1 MPISDNLS
9 ALMALVMADLS
20 EAQRETLMNLIFQR
34 NIELTALTLQQ
45 LRDFLI
51 TLFHAPKSS
60 LENPSW
66 SQKTGPR
73 SFVSI
78 SYGELDQYEGHWV
91 CDEATGEEGFLD
103 EHEDTL
109 WIYDEDQCYWA
120 KYPFQGRTLRKG
132 GKSKGGGKGKQGK
145 NKGKGYQAR
154 RFFRPYRKGG
164 GKGKKGGKSSSST
177 AKANVAEEEVEEEE
191 MEDDALLADKKKRK
205 RRPQGKRKG
214 KAQPAASTAHE
225 AEAALD
231 EDGFAY
237 SAVSYPLE
245 IVSYDQEWCLKGTK
259 GVQEEVEDGTSMIL
273 DTGCTKAMCS
283 RHAYLLMR
291 QGLSEDRVELLPD
304 ASTFNFANGQKALA
318 REKCRIWFSKHY
330 HMSSAQFRRRT
341 SELYLPEGIYR
352 MYENVVKECE
362 ICQKT
367 KPAPPRSRF
376 SGVRAKEF
384 GDVVFMDHCEIKHM
398 TKKHQLFLVLDGA
411 TSLLWGATQQEGT
424 EPVTQD
430 LFREWMH
437 VHSCK
442 PRWVVADMAFFT
454 PSWMVFWKT
463 HGVKTMPTGRATPW
477 PNRAET
483 AVRLFKRQ
491 YEKLLMEASTHP
503 TLNKVTLRDL
513 IRECCWAR
521 NTTLTIS
528 GYTPVELA
536 TGRRPTDHS
545 DLELMK
551 PDQLSVADLPRDATL
566 NELRKLALKAHL
578 EARQSADLRRDLA
591 RRVLPSDGPYAH
603 GDRVFV
609 WIDDKAKYKAVG
621 RWARARVISQNG
633 AIVTVET
640 DKAVLRVN
648 QSKVRRDYDPW
659 HDVPLPRNLDKP
671 EKDAPLEPDDEPE
684 NLEEHEGPAN
694 QDADYVQDFKAF
706 LAKVRTGTFS
716 ALNVSFENSSQIL
729 ELSSRSCSV
738 TPLLIDY
745 GLDVSNPYDINEV
758 SNVGKLVNKL
768 RKTRPSVVLYNLLGV
783 NKKNMKQVLQ
793 DISKELHE
801 YIRDTG
807 FILVVLDSM
816 TLPVLT
822 KKSKHKI
829 KELKNVEEHIFH
841 PGGDSN
847 HYCSMMTNMPRS
859 YATYPLSQTSDR
871 SKNRLAVFAVKL
883 RESMKAYLS
892 DRNDWPTSYYSELLL
907 DTLLEDFTSAEI
919 KDLDVWYGKH
929 EMQEEVYTVSYKITT
944 DDKFLQNMMRSVDAL
959 PARTE
964 ANLES
969 VNGRSAEFFKTT
981 RRKLIPRLSFET
993 SVIYRGTYGRK
1004 IPLSAMDDSC
1014 MILWW
1019 VKNKRP
1025 YQLFVTSSRDFM
1037 DVQRRMPASKISM
1050 VTFWSGRTSE
1060 VAQGGITMRDSAT
1073 AGLGDQP
1080 PAPPRTLEQIPLQE
1094 LCRPVPEEVLP
1105 PVTPPPVP
1113 AEQPI
1118 EVDDEDMQPPDEPQ
1132 QSMQPP
1138 LTPPRGGLHV
1148 PLPDS
1153 PM

>member
-1 MPISDNLS
+1 MRHSAIEHVWRVHRRARANQFPISDNLS

-45 LRDFLI
+45 LREFLI

-66 SQKTGPR
+66 SQKAGPR

-78 SYGELDQYEGHWV
+78 SHGELDQYEGHWV
-91 CDEATGEEGFLD
+91 CDETTGDEGFLD
-103 EHEDTL
+103 EHEDIF
-109 WIYDEDQCYWA
+109 WMYDEDQCYWM
-120 KYPFQGRTLRKG
+120 KYPFQGRSLRKG

-145 NKGKGYQAR
+145 SKGKGSSAR

-164 GKGKKGGKSSSST
+164 GKGKKSGKSSGST

-191 MEDDALLADKKKRK
+191 IEDDALLADKKKRK
-205 RRPQGKRKG
+205 RRPQAKKKG
-214 KAQPAASTAHE
+214 KPQPAGSAAHE
-225 AEAALD
+225 AEAAVD
-231 EDGFAY
+231 DDGFAY

-245 IVSYDQEWCLKGTK
+245 IVSYDQEWCLKGAK
-259 GVQEEVEDGTSMIL
+259 GIQEEVEDGTSMIL

-283 RHAYLLMR
+283 RRAYLLMR

-304 ASTFNFANGQKALA
+304 SSTFNIANGQKALA
-318 REKCRIWFSKHY
+318 REKCRIWFSYEPPLFTDFSMIDEGKVPFLMSLPQMKNLGVSLDLRGTPEKILFHTGFLKGQGVPLHRNRAGHLTLDVSEICRKARLSAERGRQLHAASSFPAVADEPSVIPIPDPPQPIAAEPAVPPPAVEKKYRLPSGQKVPPAHLHQRAAERKYPEVRGLEEQGAEPAAVPPPVQPVPAKGAPEPPLPPEGDDGEALPQRELNLDGLIPPPLVKLRQRLSKRTELLKLHLKHY

-352 MYENVVKECE
+352 LYENVVKECE
-362 ICQKT
+362 TCQKT
-367 KPAPPRSRF
+367 KPAPPRSRL

-384 GDVVFMDHCEIKHM
+384 GDVVFMDRCEIKHVA
-398 TKKHQLFLVLDGA
+398 KKHQLFLVLDGA

-430 LFREWMH
+430 LFRERMH

-442 PRWVVADMAFFT
+442 PRWVVADVAFFT
-454 PSWMVFWKT
+454 PSWMTFWKT

-491 YEKLLMEASTHP
+491 YEKLLMDASVHP
-503 TLNKVTLRDL
+503 ALNKVTLRDL

-528 GYTPVELA
+528 GYTPIELA

-551 PDQLSVADLPRDATL
+551 PDQLSAVDLPRDATL

-671 EKDAPLEPDDEPE
+671 EKDVPLEPEDEPE
-684 NLEEHEGPAN
+684 NLEENEGPA
-694 QDADYVQDFKAF
+694 D
-706 LAKVRTGTFS
+706 
-716 ALNVSFENSSQIL
+716 
-729 ELSSRSCSV
+729 
-738 TPLLIDY
+738 
-745 GLDVSNPYDINEV
+745 
-758 SNVGKLVNKL
+758 
-768 RKTRPSVVLYNLLGV
+768 
-783 NKKNMKQVLQ
+783 
-793 DISKELHE
+793 
-801 YIRDTG
+801 
-807 FILVVLDSM
+807 
-816 TLPVLT
+816 
-822 KKSKHKI
+822 
-829 KELKNVEEHIFH
+829 
-841 PGGDSN
+841 
-847 HYCSMMTNMPRS
+847 
-859 YATYPLSQTSDR
+859 
-871 SKNRLAVFAVKL
+871 
-883 RESMKAYLS
+883 
-892 DRNDWPTSYYSELLL
+892 
-907 DTLLEDFTSAEI
+907 
-919 KDLDVWYGKH
+919 
-929 EMQEEVYTVSYKITT
+929 
-944 DDKFLQNMMRSVDAL
+944 
-959 PARTE
+959 
-964 ANLES
+964 
-969 VNGRSAEFFKTT
+969 
-981 RRKLIPRLSFET
+981 
-993 SVIYRGTYGRK
+993 
-1004 IPLSAMDDSC
+1004 
-1014 MILWW
+1014 
-1019 VKNKRP
+1019 
-1025 YQLFVTSSRDFM
+1025 
-1037 DVQRRMPASKISM
+1037 
-1050 VTFWSGRTSE
+1050 
-1060 VAQGGITMRDSAT
+1060 QG
-1073 AGLGDQP
+1073 Q
-1080 PAPPRTLEQIPLQE
+1080 
-1094 LCRPVPEEVLP
+1094 
-1105 PVTPPPVP
+1105 
-1113 AEQPI
+1113 
-1118 EVDDEDMQPPDEPQ
+1118 
-1132 QSMQPP
+1132 
-1138 LTPPRGGLHV
+1138 
-1148 PLPDS
+1148 
-1153 PM
+1153 